1 MRFLFTCGGTAGH
14 INPAIAVAGRLRE
27 LIPDSSFLFVGAEGN
42 MEEELVPREGYDI
55 KLISIYSLHRSL
67 APKDIAHNLKAA
79 YLLKVS
85 AKQSREIIESFKPD
99 VVIGTGGYVCY
110 PVIRMAH
117 KLGIPTLIHESN
129 AVPGLTTKL
138 LEGIADV
145 IMVGFEESRRHY
157 KNPDKVTV
165 TGTPVRG
172 DFLRW
177 DKESAKRSLGIDR
190 PLVVSFWGSLGA
202 KYMNEITAD
211 FIKLNWEK
219 GFFTHIHATGNGEE
233 GLKRM
238 YAMLAERGVIN
249 EKESGIDIRPYI
261 FDMPKVMA
269 AADLIICR
277 AGASTIGELTLMG
290 KPAILVPSPYVTNN
304 HQEKNAMVLGERGG
318 AVVIREAECSG
329 ELLFRTVSEILT
341 APGRL
346 EDMSAKM
353 KELSMPDA
361 TDKITETILELA
373 EKSGKR

>member
-27 LIPDSSFLFVGAEGN
+27 LLPDSEFLFVGAEGN

-55 KLISIYSLHRSL
+55 KLVSIYSLHRSL
-67 APKDIAHNLKAA
+67 ALKEIAHNIAA
-79 YLLKVS
+79 VYKLQVS
-85 AKQSREIIESFKPD
+85 ARQSKAIIEKFRPD

-117 KLGIPTLIHESN
+117 KMGIPTLIHESN
-129 AVPGLTTKL
+129 AVPGLTTKR
-138 LEGIADV
+138 LEGMADV
-145 IMVGFEESRRHY
+145 IMVGFEESRGFY
-157 KNPDKVTV
+157 KNPGKVTV

-177 DKESAKRSLGIDR
+177 DKDSAKQSLNIDR

-202 KYMNEITAD
+202 RHMNEVTAD
-211 FIKLNWEK
+211 FIRLNWEN

-233 GLKRM
+233 GISKMRS
-238 YAMLAERGVIN
+238 MLAERGVSG

-269 AADLIICR
+269 AADIIICR
-277 AGASTIGELTLMG
+277 SGASTLGELTLMG

-304 HQEKNAMVLGERGG
+304 HQEKNALVLGKRGG
-318 AVVIREAECSG
+318 AMVIREPECSAK
-329 ELLFRTVSEILT
+329 LLFDTVNDILGT
-341 APGRL
+341 PGRI
-346 EDMSAKM
+346 EGMSRKM
-353 KELSMPDA
+353 LELSMPNA

-373 EKSGKR
+373 QRTRKR

>member
-27 LIPDSSFLFVGAEGN
+27 LLPDSGFLFVGAEGN
-42 MEEELVPREGYDI
+42 MEEELVPREGYEI
-55 KLISIYSLHRSL
+55 KLVSIYSLHRSL
-67 APKDIAHNLKAA
+67 APKDIVHNIKAA
-79 YLLKVS
+79 YMLKVS
-85 AKQSREIIESFKPD
+85 ARQSREIIKNFKPD

-117 KLGIPTLIHESN
+117 KMGVPTLIHESN
-129 AVPGLTTKL
+129 AVPGLTTKR

-157 KNPDKVTV
+157 KNPGKVAV

-177 DKESAKRSLGIDR
+177 DKESAKKSLGIVR

-233 GLKRM
+233 GLNKM
-238 YAMLAERGVIN
+238 YAMLAERGVVN

-277 AGASTIGELTLMG
+277 SGASTLGELTLMG

-318 AVVIREAECSG
+318 AVVIRESECSG
-329 ELLFRTVSEILT
+329 EILFRTVSGILST
-341 APGRL
+341 PGRL
-346 EDMSAKM
+346 ESMSARM
-353 KELSMPDA
+353 KELSKPDA

-373 EKSGKR
+373 EKYGKL

>member
-27 LIPDSSFLFVGAEGN
+27 LLPNSSFLFVGAEGN
-42 MEEELVPREGYDI
+42 MEEELVPREGYEI

-67 APKDIAHNLKAA
+67 APKEIAHNIAAA
-79 YLLKVS
+79 YKLWVS
-85 AKQSREIIESFKPD
+85 AKQSREIIEDFKPD

-117 KLGIPTLIHESN
+117 KMGIPTLIHESN
-129 AVPGLTTKL
+129 AVPGLTTKR
-138 LEGIADV
+138 LESIADV
-145 IMVGFEESRRHY
+145 IMVGFEESRRFY
-157 KNPDKVTV
+157 KNHGKVTV

-177 DKESAKRSLGIDR
+177 DKESAKKSLGIDR

-202 KYMNEITAD
+202 RYMNEVTAD

-233 GLKRM
+233 GLKKM
-238 YAMLAERGVIN
+238 YSMLAERGVFG
-249 EKESGIDIRPYI
+249 EKESGIDIRSYI

-277 AGASTIGELTLMG
+277 SGASTLGELTLMG

-304 HQEKNAMVLGERGG
+304 HQEKNAMVLAKRGG
-318 AVVIREAECSG
+318 AVVIKEPECTAAP
-329 ELLFRTVSEILT
+329 LFDTVNGILT
-341 APGRL
+341 EPGRI
-346 EDMSAKM
+346 ESMSSKM
-353 KELSMPDA
+353 SELSKPNA
-361 TDKITETILELA
+361 TDKIAETILELA
-373 EKSGKR
+373 QRTRVR